1 MRSQTRD
8 RAAETTEIAET
19 EEQRAETTV
28 ADGAIMTMTSCCDDR
43 KLPIPANCNVP
54 TAPTRAIGLSYFYG
68 WFLVSSALYIATI
81 LSNSQILLRISSIKY
96 FPGQQSHS

>member
-54 TAPTRAIGLSYFYG
+54 TAPTRAIGLSYFYVYTRHRNIILYKQYIISEVAIV
-68 WFLVSSALYIATI
+68 LVKFIPLD
-81 LSNSQILLRISSIKY
+81 LV
-96 FPGQQSHS
+96 